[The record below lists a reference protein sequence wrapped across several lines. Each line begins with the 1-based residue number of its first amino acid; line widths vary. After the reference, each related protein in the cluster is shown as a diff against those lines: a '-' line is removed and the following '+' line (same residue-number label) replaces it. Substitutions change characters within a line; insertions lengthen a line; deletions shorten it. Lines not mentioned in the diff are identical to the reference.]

1 MISVDKV
8 IEANLPQLE
17 NSPKV
22 KGLVKKGLGY
32 LLHEQ
37 EFVAFADTYPHGV
50 RVARAAEKRRLQQEI
65 E

>member
-37 EFVAFADTYPHGV
+37 EFVAFGDAYPLT
-50 RVARAAEKRRLQQEI
+50 RT
-65 E
+65 